1 MLTTGSTRTRERPNQ
16 GVHGNDQTSLGL
28 DIGFCVDTWRHGLK
42 LGELTSAS
50 VARNLDPRKVLV
62 HTRFTRKAQHLL
74 AEDVA
79 HDFTRATFDRI
90 RT

>member
-1 MLTTGSTRTRERPNQ
+1 MLTAGSTRTRERPNQ

-28 DIGFCVDTWRHGLK
+28 DIGFDVDTWRHRLN
-42 LGELTSAS
+42 LGDRAGAS
-50 VARNLDPRKVLV
+50 VARNLDPRKVFV

-74 AEDVA
+74 TEDVA
-79 HDFTRATFDRI
+79 HDFTRATFDRV